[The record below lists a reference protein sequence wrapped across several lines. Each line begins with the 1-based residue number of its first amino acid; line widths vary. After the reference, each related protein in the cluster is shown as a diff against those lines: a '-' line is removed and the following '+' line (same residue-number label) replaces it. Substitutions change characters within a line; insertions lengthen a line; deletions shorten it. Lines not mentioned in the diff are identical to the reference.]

1 MKQNAV
7 IADPYITVIIL
18 EGLISCV
25 KVASCCL
32 AGVSGG
38 LTGPVAIGAS
48 VVVSQSIHDGTL
60 VVELIGAGAAVYRSR
75 NLSALLL

>member
-1 MKQNAV
+1 MKQKAV

-25 KVASCCL
+25 KVA
-32 AGVSGG
+32 AGGGSPTSIIPSGSPPDG
-38 LTGPVAIGAS
+38 S